1 MTTMLDTGR
10 PLTRAARLAAVFAIL
25 CTMGS
30 AQRPQEVPITITL
43 AGQSMIRSDIRE
55 TAPAAVPV
63 IQGLLKGD
71 VIFTNLEAAVAEK
84 GETVHEGRGFL
95 APSEALDALT
105 TFGFNLL
112 SLSNNHAF
120 DLKVTGI
127 QNTIR
132 EADSRRIVHAGT
144 GNNLAEA
151 ESPGYLHTPKG
162 TIALIASASG
172 LITPGGSATAD
183 RPGVNELRVEAGD
196 KENTATIDL
205 PGAPGNTPNPGD
217 SQRILQSIRDARQH
231 ADLVI
236 VYQHNHVF
244 GNHSFA
250 TIFTEGMQ
258 ERLAPNDW
266 LRKWTHAEVDAG
278 ADIVVMH
285 GAPLLH
291 GVEIYHGRPIFYD
304 LGNFIYNLPP
314 TLTYIDE
321 PMNWESAVA
330 YVQFQGKQL
339 RSISFRPIVLNNV
352 GEGQPDIHN
361 EYATNQFL
369 YTRGL
374 PSPATGARAGYIL
387 QRLADASRPFGTTVE
402 IKGDMAEIKLKTGR
416 SGCRKRGSGELGG
429 RPGRSERRIAAECSR
444 VLRR

>member
-1 MTTMLDTGR
+1 MATMLKTGG
-10 PLTRAARLAAVFAIL
+10 LLARAACLAVLI
-25 CTMGS
+25 TIMG
-30 AQRPQEVPITITL
+30 ALGAAARPQSPGIAITL
-43 AGQSMIRSDIRE
+43 TGQSMIRSDIR
-55 TAPAAVPV
+55 TTTPAAVPV

-71 VIFTNLEAAVAEK
+71 VVFTNLESAVAEK
-84 GETVHEGRGFL
+84 GETTQEGRGFL
-95 APSEALDALT
+95 TPPEALDALR

-112 SLSNNHAF
+112 SLSGNHAF

-132 EADSRRIVHAGT
+132 EADRRKIVHAGT
-144 GNNLAEA
+144 GNTVANAVA
-151 ESPGYLHTPKG
+151 PGYLHTPKG

-172 LITPGGSATAD
+172 LITPGGRATAD

-196 KENTATIDL
+196 KENEATEDL
-205 PGAPGNTPNPGD
+205 PGAPGNTPNQED
-217 SQRILQSIRDARQH
+217 SQRILQSIREARQH

-244 GNHSFA
+244 GNHSFT

-266 LRKWTHAEVDAG
+266 LKNWTHAEVDAG
-278 ADIVVMH
+278 ADIIVMH

-304 LGNFIYNLPP
+304 LGNFIYNLTP

-330 YVQFQGKQL
+330 YVQFQGKNLQ
-339 RSISFRPIVLNNV
+339 SISFRPIALNNV

-361 EYATNQFL
+361 EYTNNQFL
-369 YTRGL
+369 DTRGL
-374 PSPATGARAGYIL
+374 PSPVTGARAGYIL
-387 QRLADASRPFGTTVE
+387 HRLADASKPFGTTIEV
-402 IKGDMAEIKLKTGR
+402 KGDTAEVKLKAGN
-416 SGCRKRGSGELGG
+416 
-429 RPGRSERRIAAECSR
+429 
-444 VLRR
+444 

>member
-1 MTTMLDTGR
+1 MATILKTGR
-10 PLTRAARLAAVFAIL
+10 FLAVASCLAAPFAAA
-25 CTMGS
+25 
-30 AQRPQEVPITITL
+30 AQIPNSTAITITL

-63 IQGLLKGD
+63 IRELLKGD
-71 VIFTNLEAAVAEK
+71 VVFTDFEAAVAEK
-84 GETVHEGRGFL
+84 GETVREGRGFL
-95 APSEALDALT
+95 APPEALDALK

-112 SLSNNHAF
+112 ALSCNHAF
-120 DLKVTGI
+120 DLKATGI

-132 EADSRRIVHAGT
+132 EAESRKIVHAGT

-151 ESPGYLHTPKG
+151 AAPGYLRTPKG

-172 LITPGGSATAD
+172 LIVPGGSARAD
-183 RPGVNELRVEAGD
+183 RPGVNELRIEAGN
-196 KENTATIDL
+196 KENEATIDL
-205 PGAPGNTPNPGD
+205 PGAPGNTPNPED
-217 SQRILQSIRDARQH
+217 SQRILQSIREARKQ

-244 GNHSFA
+244 GNHAFS

-266 LRKWTHAEVDAG
+266 LKKWTHAEVDAG

-291 GVEIYHGRPIFYD
+291 GIEIYRGKPIFYD
-304 LGNFIYNLPP
+304 LGNFIYNTPP

-321 PMNWESAVA
+321 PMSWESAVA
-330 YVQFQGKQL
+330 DLHFQGKNLQ
-339 RSISFRPIVLNNV
+339 SISLRPIVLNYV

-361 EYATNQFL
+361 EYASNQFL
-369 YTRGL
+369 HTRGL

-387 QRLADASRPFGTTVE
+387 ERLADFSKPFGTKLE
-402 IKGDMAEIKLKTGR
+402 IRGDTAEIKLNAGN
-416 SGCRKRGSGELGG
+416 
-429 RPGRSERRIAAECSR
+429 
-444 VLRR
+444 

>member
-1 MTTMLDTGR
+1 MAKIMKSGR
-10 PLTRAARLAAVFAIL
+10 FLAAGACLAIV
-25 CTMGS
+25 CTMAH
-30 AQRPQEVPITITL
+30 AQSPQTSPITITL

-71 VIFTNLEAAVAEK
+71 VIFTNFEAAVAEK
-84 GETVHEGRGFL
+84 GETIHEGRGFL
-95 APSEALDALT
+95 TPPEALDAVK

-112 SLSNNHAF
+112 SLSGNHAF

-127 QNTIR
+127 RNTLR
-132 EADSRRIVHAGT
+132 ETDARKIVHAGT

-151 ESPGYLHTPKG
+151 AAPGYLKTPKG

-172 LITPGGSATAD
+172 LIAPGGSATAD

-196 KENTATIDL
+196 KENEATVDL
-205 PGAPGNTPNPGD
+205 PGAPANTPNPED
-217 SQRILQSIRDARQH
+217 SQRILQSIRDARQR

-244 GNHSFA
+244 ANHAFS
-250 TIFTEGMQ
+250 TIFTEGLE

-266 LRKWTHAEVDAG
+266 LRKWTHAEIDAG
-278 ADIVVMH
+278 ADIIVMH

-291 GVEIYHGRPIFYD
+291 GVEIYRGKPIFYD

-314 TLTYIDE
+314 TLWYIDE

-330 YVQFQGKQL
+330 YVQFQGKTQQ
-339 RSISFRPIVLNNV
+339 SISFRPIALNNV

-361 EYATNQFL
+361 EYASNQFIH
-369 YTRGL
+369 TRGL
-374 PSPATGARAGYIL
+374 PSPVTGARAGYIL
-387 QRLADASRPFGTTVE
+387 QRLADASKPFGTKLE
-402 IKGDMAEIKLKTGR
+402 IKGDTAEIKLK
-416 SGCRKRGSGELGG
+416 
-429 RPGRSERRIAAECSR
+429 AQN
-444 VLRR
+444 